1 MENKEIKKS
10 KKGKII
16 AIVIAALV
24 VIAAVLIWYSGIIG
38 GISEAEAR
46 EIAYQQVPGSEEGG
60 GTLTVYDEFDD
71 MLKTYEVQL
80 TYDNMLYEFQILA
93 RNGKIVN
100 QEAEQ
105 IGSSQQIQGATQ
117 GTTQSTAQAADIG
130 IDQARAIAL
139 QNVSGATEDNITKA
153 TLDNDDGRLV
163 YEIEI
168 VYNNMDYDFDIEAST
183 GNILGQSSESVYN

>member
-16 AIVIAALV
+16 AIVIAAVV

-46 EIAYQQVPGSEEGG
+46 EIAYQQVPGSEESG

-153 TLDNDDGRLV
+153 TLDNDDGRLG

-168 VYNNMDYDFDIEAST
+168 V
-183 GNILGQSSESVYN
+183 

>member
-16 AIVIAALV
+16 AIVIAAAV

-71 MLKTYEVQL
+71 MQNAMDRSVSDKANIVKSV
-80 TYDNMLYEFQILA
+80 I
-93 RNGKIVN
+93 RIGGK
-100 QEAEQ
+100 AE
-105 IGSSQQIQGATQ
+105 G
-117 GTTQSTAQAADIG
+117 
-130 IDQARAIAL
+130 
-139 QNVSGATEDNITKA
+139 
-153 TLDNDDGRLV
+153 
-163 YEIEI
+163 
-168 VYNNMDYDFDIEAST
+168 
-183 GNILGQSSESVYN
+183 

>member
-1 MENKEIKKS
+1 M
-10 KKGKII
+10 
-16 AIVIAALV
+16 
-24 VIAAVLIWYSGIIG
+24 
-38 GISEAEAR
+38 
-46 EIAYQQVPGSEEGG
+46 
-60 GTLTVYDEFDD
+60 
-71 MLKTYEVQL
+71 
-80 TYDNMLYEFQILA
+80 
-93 RNGKIVN
+93 N

-130 IDQARAIAL
+130 IDRARAIAL